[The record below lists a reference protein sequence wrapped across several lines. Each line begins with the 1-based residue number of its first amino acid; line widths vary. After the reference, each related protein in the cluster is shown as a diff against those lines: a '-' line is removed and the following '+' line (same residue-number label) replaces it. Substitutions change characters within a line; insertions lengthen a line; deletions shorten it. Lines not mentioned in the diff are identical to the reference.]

1 VGVGVLAFCGQA
13 LMSRGLQLEA
23 AATATS
29 LYYVKVVFSYAL
41 GVGVLG
47 EQPDYMGAAGTVLI
61 GISTTLV
68 MRARSTVA
76 AAPVVDG
83 SHLSKLDSTL

>member
-1 VGVGVLAFCGQA
+1 MLAFCGQA
-13 LMSRGLQLEA
+13 LMSRGLQLET

-47 EQPDYMGAAGTVLI
+47 EQPDLMGAAGTILI

-68 MRARSTVA
+68 MRARCNVA
-76 AAPVVDG
+76 VAPVVDG
-83 SHLSKLDSTL
+83 SDLSKLDHKL